1 MAYGMFANY
10 RPPAMSSMGVVLD
23 RIRER
28 RVRQGCRE
36 ALAPRESIPP
46 DYVEPCRRYPLTAF
60 LCILATAGAVVAV
73 IGLFVVM
80 LLTAGS
86 APKPVAKTK
95 AAPGAAP
102 SVSPRR

>member
-1 MAYGMFANY
+1 MFAFH

-36 ALAPRESIPP
+36 ALAPRERIPP
-46 DYVEPCRRYPLTAF
+46 DLAEPCRRYPLTAF
-60 LCILATAGAVVAV
+60 LCILAMVGAVIATIVPV
-73 IGLFVVM
+73 IAI

-86 APKPVAKTK
+86 TPKPVATPK
-95 AAPGAAP
+95 ARPGSPAA
-102 SVSPRR
+102 VSPRR